1 MQKPRQTQVRRTWR
15 TPRATT
21 PTPAARSGWRTAPD
35 ALAVARGRGRQAT
48 SRGRFGAM
56 VPRGS
61 AGRGPFAGRRKRSR
75 GTSVMVLGRGLLG
88 QQKRSVGQQKRSA
101 RSRKAPAALIAVLAG
116 LGAAGAAA
124 WKRRRG
130 EEDPPT
136 ACVPPTAPAS
146 TTTSAPEASRPA
158 GAP

>member
-1 MQKPRQTQVRRTWR
+1 MQKPRQTQTRRTWR

-48 SRGRFGAM
+48 SRGRFDAI
-56 VPRGS
+56 VPRRS
-61 AGRGPFAGRRKRSR
+61 AGSGPFAARRKRSS
-75 GTSVMVLGRGLLG
+75 GTSVMLLGRGLL
-88 QQKRSVGQQKRSA
+88 GQQKRSA

-124 WKRRRG
+124 LKRRRA
-130 EEDPPT
+130 EEDQATAYGPPSPPT
-136 ACVPPTAPAS
+136 A
-146 TTTSAPEASRPA
+146 TTTSPVEESRPA
-158 GAP
+158 GAA

>member
-1 MQKPRQTQVRRTWR
+1 MQKPRQTQARRTWR

-56 VPRGS
+56 VPRRS
-61 AGRGPFAGRRKRSR
+61 AGRGPFAGRRKRSS
-75 GTSVMVLGRGLLG
+75 GTSVIVLGRGLLG
-88 QQKRSVGQQKRSA
+88 PQKRSK

-116 LGAAGAAA
+116 LGAAGAVAV
-124 WKRRRG
+124 KRRRG
-130 EEDPPT
+130 EEDQST
-136 ACVPPTAPAS
+136 ASVPPAAPAA

-158 GAP
+158 GAA

>member
-1 MQKPRQTQVRRTWR
+1 MQKPRQTQARRTWR

-56 VPRGS
+56 VPRRS
-61 AGRGPFAGRRKRSR
+61 AGRGPFAGRRKRSSR
-75 GTSVMVLGRGLLG
+75 TSMVLARGPLGR
-88 QQKRSVGQQKRSA
+88 QKQSA
-101 RSRKAPAALIAVLAG
+101 RSRKAPAAVIAVLAG

-124 WKRRRG
+124 WKRRRA
-130 EEDPPT
+130 EADQPT
-136 ACVPPTAPAS
+136 AYVPPSAPAPATTAPA
-146 TTTSAPEASRPA
+146 EASRPA
-158 GAP
+158 GAA